1 MDVSKYRYDAEN
13 LKVALK
19 CRYLHIDP
27 RVYMNEKGNLSPQE
41 VENAVKNNNFD
52 GFAENLSKA
61 ANVASV
67 FLQDSESAR
76 KCDLLI
82 EQAAFMDVLIGRLKD
97 EEIVCAVSCH
107 TPKMQ

>member
-13 LKVALK
+13 LKAALK

-27 RVYMNEKGNLSPQE
+27 RVYMNDKGNLTPQE
-41 VENAVKNNNFD
+41 VQDAVKNNNFSA
-52 GFAENLSKA
+52 FSANLSKA
-61 ANVASV
+61 ARVASV

-82 EQAAFMDVLIGRLKD
+82 EQAAFMDIAIGLVKD
-97 EEIVCAVSCH
+97 EEIVCAVSCR